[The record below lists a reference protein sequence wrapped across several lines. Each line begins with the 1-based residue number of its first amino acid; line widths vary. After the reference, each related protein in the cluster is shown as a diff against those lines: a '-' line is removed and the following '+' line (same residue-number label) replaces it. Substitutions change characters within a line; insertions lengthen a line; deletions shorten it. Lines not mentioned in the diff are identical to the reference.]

1 MSKSQL
7 TVILPVRNSEE
18 FIAPAIRSV
27 LNQTFKEFE
36 LWVLENGSEDRTAQV
51 VRSINDSR
59 IKLFQLGPVGVQ
71 GALQYAIENA
81 PTEWLARMDADDL
94 MFPERLQIQL
104 DFIHRNPDIVFIG
117 TAYALLTPFGHVFEP
132 KVTLGTREV
141 TKESLAYNHRFF
153 GDPTVVFNRHAALRA
168 GGADFNF
175 PKVDGVPLLF
185 RLLTQGKGWEIAKH
199 LHLYRVRPASL
210 SRSNE
215 HLEQA
220 YRVRLK
226 YAPEFIKAATKP
238 PQQQSVWRSIAG
250 LELLSGDMRSMRCA
264 IKRMRQDGASGSE
277 ANALLLRSFLGGA
290 GSAYYRWRNRL
301 RYRHRR
307 DWEQL
312 FLALIDV
319 KRKNLPIAGRKSSY
333 TNIPSA
339 GLK

>member
-210 SRSNE
+210 SREKE

-220 YRVRLK
+220 YRVRRK
-226 YAPEFIKAATKP
+226 YAPEFIKAGTKP
-238 PQQQSVWRSIAG
+238 PQQQSVWRFIAN
-250 LELLSGDMRSMRCA
+250 LELLRGDIKSIRRAFHYMKQEEPWRTREKIPLLQRLLGQFGFWHYHWRSR
-264 IKRMRQDGASGSE
+264 R
-277 ANALLLRSFLGGA
+277 
-290 GSAYYRWRNRL
+290 
-301 RYRHRR
+301 RYRYRR
-307 DWEQL
+307 DWEEL